1 MSKVKYYYD
10 TETLSYRKIEPR
22 KGRKLR
28 NVFLFLTASMLFG
41 FIGMFILL
49 NTNFLNTPRELAQAR
64 ELKQYEIQYELLNK
78 KLAQIE
84 EVLHNIEDRDNNL
97 YRLYFEANQFLKNNE
112 KQVLEVLTDINPSK
126 ATTIPR

>member
-1 MSKVKYYYD
+1 
-10 TETLSYRKIEPR
+10 
-22 KGRKLR
+22 
-28 NVFLFLTASMLFG
+28 
-41 FIGMFILL
+41 MFILL

-97 YRLYFEANQFLKNNE
+97 YRLYFEEIQFLKNNE
-112 KQVLEVLTDINPSK
+112 KQVLEVLTDVNPSK